1 MASYQVDN
9 RGGHYDDLRAG
20 AVVSM
25 LANIHRNTQKRPEPY
40 GPLDLIPWSERH
52 MAGEATANEPT
63 AVLLPDAEAQSKLIL
78 SMMFPSKVQ

>member
-9 RGGHYDDLRAG
+9 RGSHYDDLRAG
-20 AVVSM
+20 AIVSM

-40 GPLDLIPWSERH
+40 GPLDHIPWSEHHAAR
-52 MAGEATANEPT
+52 AEEEREPT

>member
-9 RGGHYDDLRAG
+9 RGSHYDDLRAG

-40 GPLDLIPWSERH
+40 GPLDLIPWSEHHAAR
-52 MAGEATANEPT
+52 ATEENEPA